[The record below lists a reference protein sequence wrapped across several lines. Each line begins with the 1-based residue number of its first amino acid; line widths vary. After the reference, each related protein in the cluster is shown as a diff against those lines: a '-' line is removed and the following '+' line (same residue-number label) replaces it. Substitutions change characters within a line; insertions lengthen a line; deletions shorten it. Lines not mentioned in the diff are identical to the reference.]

1 MDTNITETNE
11 LYIIPKR
18 YRITENLHIVFW
30 LIKDICWC
38 TLVKPLGLAMIVP
51 TLSVAVFIA
60 WQNRQ
65 IKAELYHNLAVMFW
79 IIANSYW
86 MVSEFFHFDEKQI
99 VWQFTGK
106 NLAVV
111 PFAIG
116 IFCLFVYY
124 VFIMPAERAQRLKK
138 ENTV

>member
-116 IFCLFVYY
+116 ILCLFVYY